1 MPWEVK
7 KFPDG
12 YYVVNQQTGQKK
24 NKHPQSEEEAKAYMA
39 ALYSHAGNEVLK
51 KKSK

>member
-12 YYVVNQQTGQKK
+12 YYVINKETNKKK
-24 NKHPQSEEEAKAYMA
+24 NKYPYADKAKANAYLR
-39 ALYSHAGNEVLK
+39 ALYANAGSEALGRK
-51 KKSK
+51 